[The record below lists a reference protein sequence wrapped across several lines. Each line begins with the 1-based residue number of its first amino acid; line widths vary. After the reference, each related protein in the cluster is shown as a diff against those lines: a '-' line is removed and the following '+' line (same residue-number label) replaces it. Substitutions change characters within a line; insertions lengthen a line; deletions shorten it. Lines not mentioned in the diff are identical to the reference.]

1 MKRLSWLVIV
11 ELVLAVFIIWT
22 VRGVAQ
28 TGTEVNRGDVLH
40 KAEQS
45 MALIFMGDGS
55 GHVRS
60 VTSGVTIRADGIVL
74 TPYHLL
80 KNAQEVQVRLR
91 DGEVYDQV
99 ELIGFDE
106 RRDMAVLHIP
116 ASGLSAPAPAIPEQS
131 LTGEKIHVLTA
142 DERLAWSAYEGV
154 LGPVRLADE
163 VMGAGHGYRV
173 VEFMAPIPQGAVGGA
188 LVDVRGQLIGI
199 VPASVNSGGQQFAVP
214 VQSVA
219 GLPGQGLR
227 RALGSGKSLMPPDL
241 ISNSGLTWGD
251 PITPALTLATA
262 RTLRVTSHTV
272 YFTPF
277 MLEKELLNNA
287 DFRSLEID
295 VMDSNRGGELVVNVD
310 RPVFTYDF
318 TYSVSDPNSGSAFAM
333 GKVTAID
340 GPHAAHEISKKLV
353 EELQKGRASHS
364 SQANQA
370 EARSVQP

>member
-1 MKRLSWLVIV
+1 MKRLSGLVVV
-11 ELVLAVFIIWT
+11 ELGLAVFIIWT
-22 VRGVAQ
+22 VRSVAQ

-40 KAEQS
+40 KTEQS

-60 VTSGVTIRADGIVL
+60 VTSGVIIRADGIVL

-116 ASGLSAPAPAIPEQS
+116 ASGLSAPAPTVPEQS

-142 DERLAWSAYEGV
+142 DGRLAWSAYEGV
-154 LGPVRLADE
+154 LGPVRLADD

-173 VEFMAPIPQGAVGGA
+173 VEFMAPIPQCALGGA

-199 VPASVNSGGQQFAVP
+199 IPASANSGGQQFAIP

-219 GLPGQGLR
+219 GLPGQGLH

-251 PITPALTLATA
+251 PITPALALATA
-262 RTLRVTSHTV
+262 RTLQVTSHTV

-277 MLEKELLNNA
+277 MLEQELLNNA
-287 DFRSLEID
+287 DFRSLDID
-295 VMDSNRGGELVVNVD
+295 VMESNQGWELVVNVD
-310 RPVFTYDF
+310 RPVLTYDF
-318 TYSVSDPNSGSAFAM
+318 TYTVSDSHSGSVLAM

-353 EELQKGRASHS
+353 QELQKSRASHP

-370 EARSVQP
+370 EALSVRP

>member
-1 MKRLSWLVIV
+1 M
-11 ELVLAVFIIWT
+11 ELGLAVCILWT
-22 VRGVAQ
+22 ARGVAQ

-45 MALIFMGDGS
+45 MALILVGDGA
-55 GHVRS
+55 GRVQ
-60 VTSGVTIRADGIVL
+60 GVTTGVIIRADGVVL
-74 TPYHLL
+74 TPYHPL

-116 ASGLSAPAPAIPEQS
+116 ASGLADPGSAVLDPS

-142 DERLAWSAYEGV
+142 DGRLAWSACDGV
-154 LGPVRLADE
+154 LGLVRLADD

-173 VEFMAPIPQGAVGGA
+173 VEFMAPIPQGALGGA
-188 LVDVRGQLIGI
+188 LIDLRGQLVGI
-199 VPASVNSGGQQFAVP
+199 IPATANAGGQQFAVP
-214 VQSVA
+214 VQSVV
-219 GLPGQGLR
+219 GLPGQGLH
-227 RALGSGKSLMPPDL
+227 RALGSGKSLMPPVL
-241 ISNSGLTWGD
+241 ISNSGSTLRD
-251 PITPALTLATA
+251 PITPALALATA
-262 RTLRVTSHTV
+262 RTLQVTTRTV

-318 TYSVSDPNSGSAFAM
+318 TYSVSDPNSGSVFAM